1 MNPPNAS
8 PPRPSDNEINVLN
21 LQIINNYLNFARQTN
36 INISN
41 IIDLLNNQHFLYQT
55 LMQSRNIIPYNNQNN
70 TRNEHFNQYNWQNI
84 FSAMYDTMY
93 ENPSTANNVNNANN
107 NFHHSRTNPIN
118 NQNVN
123 FYSRQF
129 PIRFR
134 RVNLNTM
141 NDVEIPTRNPDLIGT
156 VRRFGD
162 IINPRNDRCPIS
174 QLDFTPDQQVFVTN
188 TCNHIFDNNSI
199 REWMN
204 RNHYCPLCRFDFN
217 SENNHENETGPT
229 LEANN
234 IPQSSENIENTED
247 NIRDPLTTHLANFL
261 MEHLANDPDFS
272 GNINIDLNVPR
283 RN

>member
-1 MNPPNAS
+1 MSSPNIPPS
-8 PPRPSDNEINVLN
+8 PQRESDINFLN
-21 LQIINNYLNFARQTN
+21 YQIISNYLNFARQTN
-36 INISN
+36 ANISN
-41 IIDLLNNQHFLYQT
+41 IIDLLNNQHFLYQN
-55 LMQSRNIIPYNNQNN
+55 LMQSRNIIPVNNQVPPSNN
-70 TRNEHFNQYNWQNI
+70 HYNWNNI

-93 ENPSTANNVNNANN
+93 ENPVNNTNN
-107 NFHHSRTNPIN
+107 NYHHSRTNPTN

-123 FYSRQF
+123 FYSRQV

-141 NDVEIPTRNPDLIGT
+141 SDVEIPTTNPDLIGT

-174 QLDFTPDQQVFVTN
+174 QVDFTPDQQVFVTN
-188 TCNHIFDNNSI
+188 TCNHIFDENSI
-199 REWMN
+199 RQWMS

-217 SENNHENETGPT
+217 SEHNNHDSEPT
-229 LEANN
+229 LETNN
-234 IPQSSENIENTED
+234 IDPSSNNSQNNDD
-247 NIRDPLTTHLANFL
+247 NIRDQLSTHLANFL